1 MSDPRPERGFTLL
14 EIMIVLAI
22 LALVMGLLVGP
33 QVLKLFGEGKVD
45 IARAGAKKLAF
56 ESYPQWSSRPA
67 NTGKCPTAAQLA
79 EYGGA
84 PKDPWGE
91 EYVIKCTDLP
101 PGAVGIAV
109 SSHGEIYDRANV
121 LLPIRS
127 GSYTLRMSVPSS
139 AKKVKIGLLE
149 GGTPKGDAQT
159 LDIE

>member
-1 MSDPRPERGFTLL
+1 MSTRTRRSRIPRRLRKMVGMTLL

-33 QVLKLFGEGKVD
+33 QVLKLFSEGKVD

-109 SSHGEIYDRANV
+109 SSKGEDKS
-121 LLPIRS
+121 PD
-127 GSYTLRMSVPSS
+127 T
-139 AKKVKIGLLE
+139 
-149 GGTPKGDAQT
+149 GD
-159 LDIE
+159 DIKSWDQ